1 MPRIIKEKKAVVRF
15 HLVKAVQAEL
25 EQYAEW
31 SEIPQSQVVAD
42 ALARYF
48 ASDKFWANNKLNKV
62 V

>member
-15 HLVKAVQAEL
+15 NLEKEVQAEL

-31 SEIPQSQVVAD
+31 SELTQSQIVAD
-42 ALARYF
+42 ALNKLF
-48 ASDKFWANNKLNKV
+48 ASDKFYLIHKLNKV